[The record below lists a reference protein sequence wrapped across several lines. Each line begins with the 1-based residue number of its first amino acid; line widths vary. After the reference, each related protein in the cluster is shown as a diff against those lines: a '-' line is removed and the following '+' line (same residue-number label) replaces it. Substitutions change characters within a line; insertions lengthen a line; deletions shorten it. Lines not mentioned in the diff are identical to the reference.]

1 MTFIQRLQ
9 IPIWR
14 EASFGRERVALR
26 RDPVLRGQGVAQG
39 DGSPVLLIPGFLA
52 GDLSLGVMA
61 RWLRQLGYHPT
72 RAGIRAN
79 VDCTAKALGRLEGQL
94 QRAAERHGR
103 TVSVIGHSR
112 GGTMARVLAVRRP
125 DLVQAIVCLG
135 SPIAEQLEVHPL
147 VRAQVRAVATLGSL
161 GVPGLFTLGCN
172 NGCCADALVEAQA
185 PFPAGV
191 RFTSIYSR
199 SDGIV
204 AWRACLDPAAEQV
217 EVRSS
222 HVGMA
227 LNPQV
232 YREIARALAAGEQD
246 GERESLLTGAA
257 A

>member
-1 MTFIQRLQ
+1 MTFTQRLQ

-14 EASFGRERVALR
+14 EASVGRERSALR
-26 RDPVLRGQGVAQG
+26 RDPVLRGVGVPPG
-39 DGSPVLLIPGFLA
+39 DGSPVMLIPGFLA

-61 RWLRQLGYHPT
+61 GWLRQLGYHPA
-72 RAGIRAN
+72 RAGIRVN
-79 VDCTAKALGRLEGQL
+79 VDCTAKALDRLEGQL
-94 QRAAERHGR
+94 QRAAERHGHA
-103 TVSVIGHSR
+103 VSVVGHSR

-125 DLVQAIVCLG
+125 DLVRAIVCLG
-135 SPIAEQLEVHPL
+135 SPITDQLEVHPL

-161 GVPGLFTLGCN
+161 GVPGLFTHGCN

-185 PFPAGV
+185 PFPSKV

-199 SDGIV
+199 EDGIV

-217 EVRSS
+217 EVRST

-232 YREIARALAAGEQD
+232 YREIARALAPGEQD
-246 GERESLLTGAA
+246 RGAESRLEGAA

>member
-1 MTFIQRLQ
+1 MTFTQRLQ

-14 EASFGRERVALR
+14 EASVGRERAALR
-26 RDPVLRGQGVAQG
+26 RDPVLRGQGVPRG

-61 RWLRQLGYHPT
+61 RWLRELGYYPT

-103 TVSVIGHSR
+103 PVSVVGHSR

-135 SPIAEQLEVHPL
+135 SPITGQLEVHPL

-172 NGCCADALVEAQA
+172 NGCCADALVEAEA

-199 SDGIV
+199 TDGIV
-204 AWRACLDPAAEQV
+204 AWQACLDPAAEPV

-232 YREIARALAAGEQD
+232 YREIACALSAGEQA
-246 GERESLLTGAA
+246 ESESLLAGAA

>member
-1 MTFIQRLQ
+1 MTFTQRLQ

-14 EASFGRERVALR
+14 EASVGRERAALR
-26 RDPVLRGQGVAQG
+26 RDPVLRGQGVPHG

-61 RWLRQLGYHPT
+61 RWLRQLGYRPT

-79 VDCTAKALGRLEGQL
+79 VDCTAKALDRLEEQL

-103 TVSVIGHSR
+103 SVSIVGHSR

-135 SPIAEQLEVHPL
+135 SPITDQFDVHPL
-147 VRAQVRAVATLGSL
+147 VRTQVRAVATLGSL
-161 GVPGLFTLGCN
+161 GIPGLFTHGCKT
-172 NGCCADALVEAQA
+172 GCCAEALVEAQA
-185 PFPAGV
+185 PFPSGV
-191 RFTSIYSR
+191 RFASIYSR
-199 SDGIV
+199 NDGIV

-217 EVRSS
+217 EVHSS

-227 LNPQV
+227 VNPQV
-232 YREIARALAAGEQD
+232 YREIARALATDEPDRGA
-246 GERESLLTGAA
+246 ESLLAGAA
-257 A
+257 T